1 MSATAARVATG
12 ATSWAAT
19 RTAATA
25 PTTIAITIAAAA
37 GASITRAFRTHATRL
52 YRRNYS
58 IHAVEVRLIVRIEL
72 CAAFD
77 HCRGC
82 ALRNYRCR
90 VRCLVRFRRR
100 SHAAHFG
107 ALLF

>member
-1 MSATAARVATG
+1 VATG

-25 PTTIAITIAAAA
+25 PTTIAITIATAA
-37 GASITRAFRTHATRL
+37 GASVTRAFRTRATRL
-52 YRRNYS
+52 YRRNHS
-58 IHAVEVRLIVRIEL
+58 IHTVEVWLVIRIEL

-77 HCRGC
+77 HCRGR
-82 ALRNYRCR
+82 ALRRWRHWQRRGRR
-90 VRCLVRFRRR
+90 VRYVVSFRRR
-100 SHAAHFG
+100 SPAAHLG